1 MTLSQT
7 RAWAAIATLLLPRG
21 MPAIVCPPWQQRCRA
36 MRRRTGRLVMR
47 RLPMPKDEGRMLLS
61 AQAAEDERG
70 RRCGGDAVICHP
82 PVTSHRSLEPGTK
95 RKVFISAQCPTIVA
109 VLADETVGSGLSIR
123 WWGLEMQ
130 RALGIAPHRPALSS
144 KDSPFA
150 ELPGAPAETGRLDV
164 RIQPPYRS
172 TPTAHGQTQASVIS
186 ALSVEARGTFFLLAP
201 ARIRVPNG

>member
-1 MTLSQT
+1 MSGRSLAAAMTLSQT

-150 ELPGAPAETGRLDV
+150 EVCILRHRNVRQLP
-164 RIQPPYRS
+164 
-172 TPTAHGQTQASVIS
+172 
-186 ALSVEARGTFFLLAP
+186 RGTPSSSQNHATTRP
-201 ARIRVPNG
+201 ASSDLR